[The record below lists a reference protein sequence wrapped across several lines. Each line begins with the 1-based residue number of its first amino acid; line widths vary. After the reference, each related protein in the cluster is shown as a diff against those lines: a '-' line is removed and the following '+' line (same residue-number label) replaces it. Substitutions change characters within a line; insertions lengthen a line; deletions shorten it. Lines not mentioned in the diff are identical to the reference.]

1 MHLRSSLV
9 YETSPLRHMP
19 TVEAQGTGISQ
30 AESAGSGDILFAI
43 HNLPLEV
50 LSKIFLLVLPT
61 DSEHHER
68 SHTTPSDRGIRL
80 INPFLLCS
88 ICSMWRTLALATPQ
102 LWRRVFVYI
111 APITNTIARS
121 KADDLSQWI
130 QRSGSLPLTLYL
142 NHAYRKP
149 TLLDKTGPI
158 TPIIDVLTR
167 YATRW
172 EAFYLQSPVS
182 IERNSRPLSA
192 YRLGGWTS
200 LRRVSLQQLYG
211 ITKDIDIRLILPWAQ
226 LTHLAIDGP
235 FFHLA
240 VDALRE
246 CRELTWL
253 SIRGFFD
260 TTRLRR
266 PPLILPN
273 LVTLYP
279 STFDLDAGMNSIYLP
294 SLREMFISQL
304 IPDQDDVGPLL
315 GFLTRS
321 ACALDKLE
329 IQAYIFREGSLV
341 HVLAHQCCNS
351 LISLSIHG
359 QSHSQPLIED
369 EFLER
374 LSLYHDKPLCPRL
387 RFLVLSDRCRPGYAS
402 FSAAFLEM
410 VKSRTELRAGDSQFH
425 FLSLKMKYFTHEQEL
440 EEIINGCGMGYT
452 VCREPKNS
460 ITEYK
465 VWLEG
470 QSLEMYFSDSMV
482 SDCSNYLSCL

>member
-200 LRRVSLQQLYG
+200 LRRVSLHQLYG

-253 SIRGFFD
+253 SIRG
-260 TTRLRR
+260 R
-266 PPLILPN
+266 PPFILPN
-273 LVTLYP
+273 LVTLYS
-279 STFDLDAGMNSIYLP
+279 STFDLDAVTEFNFFTVSAGNVHFPTYPGSRRPRTTIRFSHSIC
-294 SLREMFISQL
+294 I
-304 IPDQDDVGPLL
+304 
-315 GFLTRS
+315 
-321 ACALDKLE
+321 
-329 IQAYIFREGSLV
+329 EGSLV

-359 QSHSQPLIED
+359 QSRSQPLIED

-402 FSAAFLEM
+402 SSAAFLEM
-410 VKSRTELRAGDSQFH
+410 VKSRIELRAGD
-425 FLSLKMKYFTHEQEL
+425 KL

-452 VCREPKNS
+452 S
-460 ITEYK
+460 YK